1 LQGTKDLRQK
11 TGLAAICSIIA
22 ALGSYY
28 MSFTGSFIIGFLLA
42 LVAVPLGILGLVM
55 AASPRVSGGLISI
68 AAIAFGGFGLI
79 VAVLAMIGVI
89 IF

>member
-1 LQGTKDLRQK
+1 MKDLRQK
-11 TGLAAICSIIA
+11 TGLAAIFSIIA

-28 MSFTGSFIIGFLLA
+28 MSFTGSYIIGFLLA
-42 LVAVPLGILGLVM
+42 LIAVPLGILGLVM

-68 AAIAFGGFGLI
+68 AAIVFGGFGLI
-79 VAVLAMIGVI
+79 VAVFAMIGVI